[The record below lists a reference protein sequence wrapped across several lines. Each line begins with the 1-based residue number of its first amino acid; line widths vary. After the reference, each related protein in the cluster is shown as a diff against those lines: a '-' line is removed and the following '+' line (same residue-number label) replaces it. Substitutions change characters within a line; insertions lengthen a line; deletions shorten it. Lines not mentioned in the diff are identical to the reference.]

1 MKKVLSASVLALAVT
16 LSGCATH
23 ELLSQGGTKTTTET
37 KKQVLVDD
45 HVLAFAKPAYPL
57 PNMPS
62 NSLVIVGQKHSYVL
76 TSGADEF
83 LALIGKLDAKNIT
96 LTKGLDF
103 YSANDGKFSGSLS
116 FKYRKLA
123 EDVSKAERNYFLQ
136 HGVRECTSY
145 DDKNL
150 QAQSFCFDIPLQGVI
165 YPAVSNPASLKHLSK
180 PYPVTIYTEVET
192 SKVEY
197 ESGKSVFRKLVLLP
211 FAVAFDAATLPF
223 QALNEIFD

>member
-1 MKKVLSASVLALAVT
+1 MKKVLSASVLALAVA

-123 EDVSKAERNYFLQ
+123 EDVSKAERNYFIQ